1 MNIYIKKRRWKILL
15 FVTLLI
21 IFSLSL
27 WYIDR
32 VANQIETDQRNK
44 IKLWVDAIT
53 KKASL
58 VNATDTF
65 FTLLQSEERKKVEL
79 WANANVRLIN
89 ATYEEDLTFYLD
101 IIAGNN
107 TIPVIL
113 TDENNKI
120 TLAKNVDFNLDSVKT
135 LSGKIKEDFSIYPPI
150 EINYIGNKKL
160 LLHYRDS
167 KVFTGLRE
175 VLDKQVK
182 AFLSEIVTNAPSVP
196 VIVTDADRKQVI
208 AYGNIDTIK
217 LQDQNYVTQT
227 IQSMEADNNTIV
239 VNLPGKDDCIVFY
252 RDSPLLVQLKYFP
265 YVQFIIIGVFI
276 FIAYLLFSTSRRSEQ
291 NKVWLGL
298 AKETAHQLGTPLSS
312 LMAWV
317 ELLRLKGIDEE
328 TLAEVSKDIM
338 RLETITERFS
348 KIGSEPKLEKQNIV
362 DAVYKSIDYLK
373 KRTSKK
379 INYIITPSANEIIVP
394 LNTHLFEWVIENL
407 CKNAI
412 DAMSGSGNIEI
423 TIFEDDRHVY
433 VDIQDTGKGIH
444 KSKYKAI
451 FNPGYTSKK
460 TGWGLGLSLSER
472 IIENYHK
479 GRIYVK
485 SSTIG
490 KGTLFRIELSK
501 SRTALKKE

>member
-15 FVTLLI
+15 FIMLMI
-21 IFSLSL
+21 IFFLSL

-32 VANQIETDQRNK
+32 VANQIESDQRNK

-65 FTLLQSEERKKVEL
+65 FSLLQDEERKKVEL
-79 WANANVRLIN
+79 WANANIRLIN
-89 ATYEEDLTFYLD
+89 AAYYEDLTFYLD
-101 IIAGNN
+101 IIKGNN

-113 TDENNKI
+113 TDENDHI
-120 TLAKNVDFNLDSVKT
+120 TLAKNVDFNIDSVKT
-135 LSGKIKEDFSIYPPI
+135 FTNKIKEEFSGYPPI
-150 EINYIGNKKL
+150 EINYIGNKKIF
-160 LLHYRDS
+160 LHYKDS
-167 KVFTGLRE
+167 KIFTGLKE

-182 AFLSEIVTNAPSVP
+182 VFLSEIVTNAPSVP
-196 VIVTDADRKQVI
+196 VIVTDKYRKQVI
-208 AYGNIDTIK
+208 AYGNIDTTKINN
-217 LQDQNYVTQT
+217 QAYVTQT
-227 IQSMEADNNTIV
+227 IQSMEADNNTIN

-252 RDSPLLVQLKYFP
+252 RDSPLLIQLKYFP
-265 YVQFIIIGVFI
+265 YIQFIIIGIFI

-317 ELLRLKGIDEE
+317 ELLRMKGIDEE
-328 TLAEVSKDIM
+328 TLVEVTKDIK

-348 KIGSEPKLEKQNIV
+348 KIGSEPILEKQNIV
-362 DAVYKSIDYLK
+362 DVVTTSIDYLK

-379 INYIITPSANEIIVP
+379 INYVINSSSPSIIVP
-394 LNTHLFEWVIENL
+394 LNNYLFEWVIENL

-412 DAMSGSGNIEI
+412 DAMSGSGNIAIEI
-423 TIFEDDRHVY
+423 TEDDRTVY
-433 VDIQDTGKGIH
+433 VDIHDTGKGIP
-444 KSKYKAI
+444 KSKHKTI

-460 TGWGLGLSLSER
+460 SGWGLGLSLSER
-472 IIENYHK
+472 IVENYHS
-479 GRIYVK
+479 GRIFVK
-485 SSTIG
+485 SSVVG
-490 KGTLFRIELSK
+490 KGTSFRIQ
-501 SRTALKKE
+501 LKKEK

>member
-15 FVTLLI
+15 FITLMV
-21 IFSLSL
+21 IFFLSL
-27 WYIDR
+27 WYIER

-65 FTLLQSEERKKVEL
+65 FTLLQDEERKKVEL

-89 ATYEEDLTFYLD
+89 AAYYEDLTFYLD
-101 IIAGNN
+101 IIKGNN

-113 TDENNKI
+113 TDENHNI
-120 TLAKNVDFNLDSVKT
+120 TLAKNVDFDINTVKI
-135 LSGKIKEDFSIYPPI
+135 LSGKIKEDFSVYPPI
-150 EINYIGNKKL
+150 EINYIGNKKI
-160 LLHYRDS
+160 LLHYKDS
-167 KVFTGLRE
+167 RIFTGLRE

-196 VIVTDADRKQVI
+196 VIVTDASRQQVI
-208 AYGNIDTIK
+208 AYGNIDTLK
-217 LQDQNYVTQT
+217 LKNQEYITQT
-227 IQSMEADNNTIV
+227 IQSMEAENNTIN

-252 RDSPLLVQLKYFP
+252 RDSPLLIQLKYFP
-265 YVQFIIIGVFI
+265 YVQFIIIGIFI

-312 LMAWV
+312 LIAWV
-317 ELLRLKGIDEE
+317 ELLRLKGIDED
-328 TLAEVSKDIM
+328 TLSEVSKDIM

-348 KIGSEPKLEKQNIV
+348 KIGSEPKLEKQDIV
-362 DAVYKSIDYLK
+362 EIVSNSIDYLK
-373 KRTSKK
+373 KRTSRK
-379 INYIITPSANEIIVP
+379 INYIFASSSPNISVP
-394 LNTHLFEWVIENL
+394 LNKHLFEWVIENL

-412 DAMSGSGNIEI
+412 DAMSGAGSIEI

-433 VDIQDTGKGIH
+433 VDIVDTGKGIH
-444 KSKYKAI
+444 KSKFKTI

-460 TGWGLGLSLSER
+460 SGWGLGLSLSER
-472 IIENYHK
+472 IIENYHSGK
-479 GRIYVK
+479 IFVK

-490 KGTLFRIELSK
+490 KGTQFRIHLNK
-501 SRTALKKE
+501 TGNQKQ

>member
-1 MNIYIKKRRWKILL
+1 MNIYIKKRRWKFLL
-15 FVTLLI
+15 FIILMI
-21 IFSLSL
+21 IFFLSL

-32 VANQIETDQRNK
+32 VANQIESDQRNK

-65 FTLLQSEERKKVEL
+65 FTLLQAEERKKVEL

-89 ATYEEDLTFYLD
+89 AEYYEDLTFYLD
-101 IIAGNN
+101 IIKGNN

-113 TDENNKI
+113 TDDKNNI
-120 TLAKNVDFNLDSVKT
+120 SLAKNVDFNVDSVKT
-135 LSGKIKEDFSIYPPI
+135 LSGKIREDFSVYPPI
-150 EINYIGNKKL
+150 EINYIRNKKIYL
-160 LLHYRDS
+160 YYKDS
-167 KVFTGLRE
+167 KVFTGLKD
-175 VLDKQVK
+175 VLNKQVK

-196 VIVTDADRKQVI
+196 VIVTDAHRRQVI
-208 AYGNIDTIK
+208 AYGNIDTLMINNP
-217 LQDQNYVTQT
+217 DYVSRT
-227 IQSMEADNNTIV
+227 IQSMEADNNTIM
-239 VNLPGKDDCIVFY
+239 VNLPGKEDCIVFY
-252 RDSPLLVQLKYFP
+252 RDSPLLIQLKYFP
-265 YVQFIIIGVFI
+265 YIQFIIIGIFI
-276 FIAYLLFSTSRRSEQ
+276 FIAYMLFSTSRRSEQ

-328 TLAEVSKDIM
+328 TLTEVSKDIL

-348 KIGSEPKLEKQNIV
+348 KIGSEPKLESQNIV
-362 DAVYKSIDYLK
+362 DVIYSAIDYLK

-379 INYIITPSANEIIVP
+379 ISYIINPASPEIIVP
-394 LNTHLFEWVIENL
+394 LNNYLFEWVVENL

-412 DAMSGSGNIEI
+412 DAMSGTGTIEI
-423 TIFEDDRHVY
+423 TIFEDDRNVY
-433 VDIQDTGKGIH
+433 VDIQDTGKGIP
-444 KSKYKAI
+444 KSKFKTI

-472 IIENYHK
+472 IIENYHSGK
-479 GRIYVK
+479 IYVK
-485 SSTIG
+485 SSNLG
-490 KGTLFRIELSK
+490 KGTLFRIQLNK
-501 SRTALKKE
+501 AKKDFK

>member
-15 FVTLLI
+15 FVILMV
-21 IFSLSL
+21 IFFLSL

-32 VANQIETDQRNK
+32 VAKQIESDQRNK

-65 FTLLQSEERKKVEL
+65 FTLLQEEERKKVEL
-79 WANANVRLIN
+79 WANANVRVIN
-89 ATYEEDLTFYLD
+89 AAYYEDLTFYLD
-101 IIAGNN
+101 IIKGNN

-113 TDENNKI
+113 TDEKNNI
-120 TLAKNVDFNLDSVKT
+120 TSAKNTDFNIDSIKT
-135 LSGKIKEDFSIYPPI
+135 LSGEIEEEFSVYPPI
-150 EINYIGNKKL
+150 EINYIGNKKIF
-160 LLHYRDS
+160 LHYKDS

-196 VIVTDADRKQVI
+196 VIVTDADRKQVV
-208 AYGNIDTIK
+208 AYGNIDTSKIK
-217 LQDQNYVTQT
+217 NQDYITQT
-227 IQSMEADNNTIV
+227 IQSMEADNNTIK
-239 VNLPGKDDCIVFY
+239 VNLPGQEDCIVFY

-265 YVQFIIIGVFI
+265 YVQFIIIGVFL

-317 ELLRLKGIDEE
+317 ELLRMKGIDEDML
-328 TLAEVSKDIM
+328 TEVSKDIQ

-348 KIGSEPKLEKQNIV
+348 KIGSEPKLEKQDIV
-362 DAVYKSIDYLK
+362 DVVYKAIDYLK

-379 INYIITPSANEIIVP
+379 ITYIITPSSPEIIVP
-394 LNTHLFEWVIENL
+394 LNKHLFEWVIENL

-412 DAMSGSGNIEI
+412 DAMSGNGNIEV
-423 TIFEDDRHVY
+423 TIFEDDRNVY

-444 KSKYKAI
+444 KSQFKTI

-460 TGWGLGLSLSER
+460 SGWGLGLSLSER
-472 IIENYHK
+472 IIENYHSGK
-479 GRIYVK
+479 IFVK
-485 SSTIG
+485 SSAIG
-490 KGTLFRIELSK
+490 KGTLFRIQLNK
-501 SRTALKKE
+501 A

>member
-15 FVTLLI
+15 FITLMI
-21 IFSLSL
+21 IFFLSL

-58 VNATDTF
+58 VNATDNF
-65 FTLLQSEERKKVEL
+65 FKLIQEEERKKVEL
-79 WANANVRLIN
+79 WANANIRLIN
-89 ATYEEDLTFYLD
+89 AAYYEDLTFYLD
-101 IIAGNN
+101 IIKGNT

-113 TDENNKI
+113 TDDKENI
-120 TLAKNVDFNLDSVKT
+120 TLAKNVDFDIDSLKT
-135 LSGKIKEDFSIYPPI
+135 LSGKIKEEFSVYPPI
-150 EINYIGNKKL
+150 EINYIGNKKI
-160 LLHYRDS
+160 LLHYKDS
-167 KVFTGLRE
+167 KLFTGLKE

-208 AYGNIDTIK
+208 AFGNIDTVK
-217 LQDQNYVTQT
+217 LKNQDYVTQT
-227 IQSMEADNNTIV
+227 ILSMEADNNTIK
-239 VNLPGKDDCIVFY
+239 VNLPGKEDCIVFY
-252 RDSPLLVQLKYFP
+252 RDSPLLIQLKYFP
-265 YVQFIIIGVFI
+265 YVQFIIIGI
-276 FIAYLLFSTSRRSEQ
+276 FLLIAYLLFNTSRRSEQ

-312 LMAWV
+312 LIAWV

-328 TLAEVSKDIM
+328 TLTEVTKDIK

-348 KIGSEPKLEKQNIV
+348 KIGSEPKLEAQNIV
-362 DAVYKSIDYLK
+362 EVINIAIDYLK

-379 INYIITPSANEIIVP
+379 INYIISTSSSDIIVP
-394 LNTHLFEWVIENL
+394 LNNYLFEWVIENL

-412 DAMSGSGNIEI
+412 DAMGSTGNIEI
-423 TIFEDDRHVY
+423 IISEDEHNVF
-433 VDIQDTGKGIH
+433 VDIQDTGKGLH
-444 KSKYKAI
+444 KSKFKTI

-460 TGWGLGLSLSER
+460 SGWGLGLSLSER
-472 IIENYHK
+472 IIENYHS

-485 SSTIG
+485 SSVIG
-490 KGTLFRIELSK
+490 KGTSFRIQ
-501 SRTALKKE
+501 LKKA

>member
-15 FVTLLI
+15 FIMLMI
-21 IFSLSL
+21 IFFLSL

-65 FTLLQSEERKKVEL
+65 FSLLQDEERKKVEL
-79 WANANVRLIN
+79 WANANIRLIN
-89 ATYEEDLTFYLD
+89 AAYYEDLTFYLD
-101 IIAGNN
+101 IIKGNN

-113 TDENNKI
+113 TDENDHI
-120 TLAKNVDFNLDSVKT
+120 TLAKNVDFNIDSVKT
-135 LSGKIKEDFSIYPPI
+135 FTDKIKEEFSGYPPI
-150 EINYIGNKKL
+150 EINYIGNKKIF
-160 LLHYRDS
+160 LHYKDS
-167 KVFTGLRE
+167 KIFTGLKE
-175 VLDKQVK
+175 VLEKQVK
-182 AFLSEIVTNAPSVP
+182 VFLSEIVTNAPSVP
-196 VIVTDADRKQVI
+196 VIVTDKYRKQVI
-208 AYGNIDTIK
+208 AYGNIDTTKINN
-217 LQDQNYVTQT
+217 QSYVAQT
-227 IQSMEADNNTIV
+227 IQSMEADNNTIN

-252 RDSPLLVQLKYFP
+252 RDSPLLIQLKYFP
-265 YVQFIIIGVFI
+265 YIQFIIIGIFI

-317 ELLRLKGIDEE
+317 ELLRMKGIEEE
-328 TLAEVSKDIM
+328 TLVEVTKDIK

-348 KIGSEPKLEKQNIV
+348 KIGSEPILEKQNIV
-362 DAVYKSIDYLK
+362 DVVTTSIDYLK

-379 INYIITPSANEIIVP
+379 ISYVINSSSPSIIVP
-394 LNTHLFEWVIENL
+394 LNNYLFEWVIENL

-412 DAMSGSGNIEI
+412 DAMSGSGNIELDI
-423 TIFEDDRHVY
+423 TEDDRIVY
-433 VDIQDTGKGIH
+433 VDIHDTGKGIP
-444 KSKYKAI
+444 KSKYKTI

-460 TGWGLGLSLSER
+460 SGWGLGLSLSER
-472 IIENYHK
+472 IVENYHS
-479 GRIYVK
+479 GRIFVK
-485 SSTIG
+485 SSVVG
-490 KGTLFRIELSK
+490 KGTSFRIQ
-501 SRTALKKE
+501 LKKGK